1 MERKFIL
8 AGIGGQG
15 VVFATKVLSHTA
27 LARGE
32 RVIASENHGMSQ
44 RGGSV
49 QSHVKIGG
57 SESPLV
63 RRATADALIA
73 FDRTEAMR
81 NLTFVRS
88 GGSVYVN
95 SADGLDQKLAAR
107 LSELNIQVRS
117 IDASASAQK
126 FGLVGATNLIILGF
140 AAAHED
146 FGLRLTE
153 LKDTIRKLGPAASV
167 ENNLKALDVGAKQLA
182 ISN

>member
-107 LSELNIQVRS
+107 LSELNIHVRTF
-117 IDASASAQK
+117 DASAVAHSEK
-126 FGLVGATNLIILGF
+126 LTGATNLIMLGF
-140 AAAHED
+140 AAAHKD
-146 FGLRLTE
+146 FGLSLTE
-153 LKDTIRKLGPAASV
+153 LKDTIRKLGPTTSV
-167 ENNLKALDVGAKQLA
+167 ENNLKALDTGAAKVT
-182 ISN
+182 SSE

>member
-1 MERKFIL
+1 MERKFVL

-15 VVFATKVLSHTA
+15 VIFATKVLSHA
-27 LARGE
+27 AVAHGE
-32 RVIASENHGMSQ
+32 QVIASENHGMSQ

-95 SADGLDQKLAAR
+95 SPDGLDPALLPR
-107 LSELNIQVRS
+107 LSELNIHVHAL
-117 IDASASAQK
+117 DAGAYAQAA
-126 FGLVGATNLIILGF
+126 GLTGAANLIVLGF
-140 AAAHED
+140 AAAHSE
-146 FGLRLTE
+146 FGLCLDD
-153 LKDTIRKLGPAASV
+153 LKQTVRTLGPAASI
-167 ENNLKALDVGAKQLA
+167 ESNLRALDIGAAKVT
-182 ISN
+182 SE